1 MAFANP
7 FALSLRQAHLQR
19 TGFKKAEQADHGE
32 HYSGWQ
38 PKIPRI
44 NHLDPMERVAHISN
58 VESRRRRQQLMGH
71 VNQLKADM
79 RGDNEKQRGP
89 GVPADALDRWSRTRN
104 LDHPKVEL
112 TKKDMIR
119 KDLEFIQ
126 RSKDQMT
133 KMKREKRL
141 PLPHVASRN
150 PTWKQMH
157 LETMQRSFSAL
168 GPLELTGEVRVDGGS
183 GELDSTAAGGAG
195 AADDG
200 REDAPP
206 RAASTINAGDS
217 TEFAGV
223 AGTTAESAFRRSV
236 TFAATTDSIDNFWEQ
251 READL
256 FN

>member
-1 MAFANP
+1 MQAVSHACSQP
-7 FALSLRQAHLQR
+7 SAIDRAVCARFALSLRQAHLQR

-112 TKKDMIR
+112 TKKD
-119 KDLEFIQ
+119 
-126 RSKDQMT
+126 
-133 KMKREKRL
+133 KRG
-141 PLPHVASRN
+141 
-150 PTWKQMH
+150 TG
-157 LETMQRSFSAL
+157 SAAL
-168 GPLELTGEVRVDGGS
+168 
-183 GELDSTAAGGAG
+183 
-195 AADDG
+195 
-200 REDAPP
+200 
-206 RAASTINAGDS
+206 
-217 TEFAGV
+217 
-223 AGTTAESAFRRSV
+223 
-236 TFAATTDSIDNFWEQ
+236 
-251 READL
+251 
-256 FN
+256 

>member
-157 LETMQRSFSAL
+157 LETMQRSFSGL
-168 GPLELTGEVRVDGGS
+168 GQLERTGESFNLADTKKS
-183 GELDSTAAGGAG
+183 ELAAVG
-195 AADDG
+195 AAAKDMEAMDRSAEDG
-200 REDAPP
+200 
-206 RAASTINAGDS
+206 
-217 TEFAGV
+217 
-223 AGTTAESAFRRSV
+223 AESAFQKSV
-236 TFAATTDSIDNFWEQ
+236 TFAATTTDSIDDFWEQ

-256 FN
+256 FS